1 MMTGQL
7 WAIID
12 EDGYRLIWTASAE
25 EHPRRAGH
33 ADECRGRKV
42 VPLDREPANLLGE
55 YVSAEGEIAFDVGR
69 VVDGWA
75 TAIKAEAG
83 RRIEAFAP
91 LWRQLNDLAN
101 PSDPGAIERRRRIDA
116 VRAWSND
123 LEAQLRAAQC
133 AEDVAAVLVELQ
145 KRKELTN
152 DQH

>member
-1 MMTGQL
+1 MSGQL
-7 WAIID
+7 WAII
-12 EDGYRLIWTASAE
+12 EDDTYRLIWTGSAK

-75 TAIKAEAG
+75 AAIKAEAG
-83 RRIEAFAP
+83 RQIEAFAP
-91 LWRQLNDLAN
+91 IWRQLNDLAN
-101 PSDPGAIERRRRIDA
+101 PADPAAIERRRRIDA
-116 VRAWSND
+116 VRAWSNA

-133 AEDVAAVLVELQ
+133 AADVTAVLVEL
-145 KRKELTN
+145 KKTEGT
-152 DQH
+152 DQ

>member
-1 MMTGQL
+1 MSGQL
-7 WAIID
+7 WAII
-12 EDGYRLIWTASAE
+12 EDDTYRLIWTASAK

-69 VVDGWA
+69 VADGWA

-83 RRIEAFAP
+83 RQIEAFAP
-91 LWRQLNDLAN
+91 LWRQMNDLAN

-123 LEAQLRAAQC
+123 LEVRLRAARC
-133 AEDVAAVLVELQ
+133 SADVVAVLVELES
-145 KRKELTN
+145 KEGS
-152 DQH
+152 DR